1 MATKEKPKKVKKPP
15 EPFFKEMVDLWF
27 SYCREKFDETPSFT
41 GSAPRDLK
49 TILTSLRERA
59 EKSEIQ
65 WTLEIATLRLK
76 NFLDFAWG
84 EKWLREHWLL
94 SNINRQ
100 KDTIFFNIRAA
111 IKRQAANS
119 PFD

>member
-1 MATKEKPKKVKKPP
+1 MTTKAKVKKAKKPP
-15 EPFFKEMVDLWF
+15 EPYFKEMVELWF

-41 GSAPRDLK
+41 GSSPRDLK

-59 EKSEIQ
+59 EKSEVQ

-100 KDTIFFNIRAA
+100 KDTIFFNIRAT
-111 IKRQAANS
+111 IKRQPVD
-119 PFD
+119 PFT